1 MIESVYPYIV
11 GSTTQGAR
19 MGREVPRTG
28 AGSGYVDP
36 KTVVAGEKGASA
48 SLTAGEG
55 IRMDP
60 YGSIIQ
66 ASNGLFAEVY
76 GVIHDQEMPRMV
88 LLQRSYEA
96 TLKAFQAQDEIVKHT
111 LDTFV

>member
-1 MIESVYPYIV
+1 
-11 GSTTQGAR
+11 
-19 MGREVPRTG
+19 MGREGPRAG
-28 AGSGYVDP
+28 AGSGPPDP
-36 KTVVAGEKGASA
+36 KTVVAAEKGASA
-48 SLTAGEG
+48 SLAVGEG

-60 YGSIIQ
+60 YGSIAQ
-66 ASNGLFAEVY
+66 ASSGLFAEVY
-76 GVIHDQEMPRMV
+76 DVIHSQDMPRLV